1 MNKRVRA
8 GIIGA
13 AVTIA
18 MAAALKD
25 NAVAFALGVA
35 ALVAFGGL
43 SSGRCGERRD

>member
-1 MNKRVRA
+1 MNRRVRA
-8 GIIGA
+8 GIMGA
-13 AVTIA
+13 AVMFA

-43 SSGRCGERRD
+43 SSGRCGDKD